1 MPKAKPT
8 QVIVHRIELQ
18 SKERELLEQVVV
30 GQTVK
35 NVVVPAAVGAAVVS
49 ASYLYYK
56 ALKQAYDWGEDIVE
70 TIPDLFEKYA
80 PDGASPSQDGTAK
93 AVEDYL
99 LFWLTGKGLLWGRKN
114 AQ

>member
-49 ASYLYYK
+49 ASYLSYK
-56 ALKQAYDWGEDIVE
+56 ALKSIHEWGEDVVT
-70 TIPDLFEKYA
+70 TIPRMYEKYA
-80 PDGASPSQDGTAK
+80 PDGAEPSDDS
-93 AVEDYL
+93 VEELKNFL
-99 LFWLTGKGLLWGRKN
+99 LFWTTGKGLIWGRKN